1 MNQFLRKIRQ
11 KFLSEGNTGKFL
23 KYAIGEII
31 LVVIGILIAL
41 EVNNLNDLRKS
52 NQQENL
58 LIEALKTDLKMDIT
72 MLDRQLNIL
81 REDSTQNIGLVQK
94 MSDSNVTIETLKQ
107 IARYEFE
114 PKLPVTFTFND
125 NTIQSLLSTG
135 SLNIMDRWIL
145 EDILSLNEIHKTY
158 ISRTN
163 LNLTA
168 YVNQLTAFARNYP
181 LRDYGNINPDSKLAD
196 AIWKKAVF
204 EELGLSLNSIIS
216 IRNVTN
222 SYALEQINEIL
233 KKTKAMLLRLDRL
246 KN

>member
-1 MNQFLRKIRQ
+1 MNQFFRKIRQ
-11 KFLSEGNTGKFL
+11 KFLSEGNTGKFF

-52 NQQENL
+52 NLQENL
-58 LIEALKTDLKMDIT
+58 LIESLITDLRMDMT
-72 MLDRQLNIL
+72 MLERQLKSL

-114 PKLPVTFTFND
+114 PRLPVTFTFND
-125 NTIQSLLSTG
+125 NTIQSLMSTG
-135 SLNIMDRWIL
+135 SLNIMDRWIQ
-145 EDILSLNEIHKTY
+145 EDILTLNEIHKTY

-181 LRDYGNINPDSKLAD
+181 LRDFGNLHPNSKLAD
-196 AIWKKAVF
+196 AIWKKAQF
-204 EELGLSLNSIIS
+204 EELGVSLNSIIA

-222 SYALEQINEIL
+222 SYALDQINEIL
-233 KKTKAMLLRLDRL
+233 KKTKEVLNRLENL
-246 KN
+246 KE